1 MSLNLMNQNTSTKKI
16 SKKCQRKMA
25 AWNTKRLEDILSL
38 RDLSAQSEAV
48 VT

>member
-1 MSLNLMNQNTSTKKI
+1 MSLNLMNQNTATKKI
-16 SKKCQRKMA
+16 SKKCQRKLA
-25 AWNTKRLEDILSL
+25 AWNTKRLEDILGL